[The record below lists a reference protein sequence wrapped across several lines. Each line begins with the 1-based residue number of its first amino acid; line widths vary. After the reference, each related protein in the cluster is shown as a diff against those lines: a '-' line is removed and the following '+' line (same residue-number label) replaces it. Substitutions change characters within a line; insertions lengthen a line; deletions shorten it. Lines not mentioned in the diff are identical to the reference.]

1 MGPPRMMLPGYRSPL
16 NVANN
21 VDYEAMKRCAFQDQG
36 VLVISIED
44 PRLTWA
50 ERELV
55 RQLGERLYGKR
66 KAAGS

>member
-1 MGPPRMMLPGYRSPL
+1 MMLPGYRSPL

-21 VDYEAMKRCAFQDQG
+21 VDYEVMKRRAFHDQG
-36 VLVISIED
+36 VLVVSIAD

-55 RQLGERLYGKR
+55 RQLGERLYGTR